1 MKPPGGHELLGVAV
15 VEGDGLVLLGLGAL
29 HVGGVFYL
37 LGPGDHFQTDREL
50 FHNIELTCKNIFSI
64 LQLIQ

>member
-1 MKPPGGHELLGVAV
+1 MEPPGGHELLGVGV

-37 LGPGDHFQTDREL
+37 LGPGDHSQTDREL

-64 LQLIQ
+64 IHLLQ